1 MPTQVN
7 LDATFAALGDPVRR
21 AIVDRLVDDDATVN
35 ELAAMFPISLQAV
48 SKHIK
53 VLEAAGVVS
62 RRREGRTRPVHL
74 EGTQLARSADW
85 LEEHR
90 RRLEVRF
97 TRPDEVLEQPDE
109 ANRRPVGLPFGR
121 GAR

>member
-1 MPTQVN
+1 MLAQ
-7 LDATFAALGDPVRR
+7 LDLGATFAALGDPVRR
-21 AIVDRLVDDDATVN
+21 AIVDQLADDDATVN
-35 ELAAMFPISLQAV
+35 QLAAMFPISLQAV

-74 EGTQLARSADW
+74 EGASLARSADW

-90 RRLEVRF
+90 RRLEFRF
-97 TRPDEVLEQPDE
+97 TRLDELLEQMKEPT
-109 ANRRPVGLPFGR
+109 
-121 GAR
+121 